1 MDEETRRAFLARYAV
16 LAISAAAVA
25 PVPLTAIAA
34 DNGLPAQSPPPNV
47 APPERPTIVALYGPQ
62 SPGALTPLPDGADR
76 FRVLYGP
83 PSVGGGS
90 AVPVSPA
97 PSGIGQPGSPK

>member
-16 LAISAAAVA
+16 MAISAAAA
-25 PVPLTAIAA
+25 ATLPLTAIAA
-34 DNGLPAQSPPPNV
+34 DNGLPAQPPPPTV
-47 APPERPTIVALYGPQ
+47 LPPELPTIVALYGPQ

-90 AVPVSPA
+90 GGPISP
-97 PSGIGQPGSPK
+97 GMGQPASPK